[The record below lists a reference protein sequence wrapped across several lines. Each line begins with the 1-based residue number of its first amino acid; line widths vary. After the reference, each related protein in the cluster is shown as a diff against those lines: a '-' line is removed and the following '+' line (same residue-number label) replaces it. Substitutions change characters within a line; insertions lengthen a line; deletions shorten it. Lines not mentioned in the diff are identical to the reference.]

1 MILSEWLGVIRKLE
15 GYVWVRSACDSCT
28 NTLYLLAEETEIVS
42 TSVKVLL
49 LCLCSFVT
57 TQFERLLG
65 GIYTSYSQGKA
76 EWKSSFSV

>member
-1 MILSEWLGVIRKLE
+1 MAGCNPKTR
-15 GYVWVRSACDSCT
+15 GYVWVRSACDSRM

-49 LCLCSFVT
+49 LRLCSFVT